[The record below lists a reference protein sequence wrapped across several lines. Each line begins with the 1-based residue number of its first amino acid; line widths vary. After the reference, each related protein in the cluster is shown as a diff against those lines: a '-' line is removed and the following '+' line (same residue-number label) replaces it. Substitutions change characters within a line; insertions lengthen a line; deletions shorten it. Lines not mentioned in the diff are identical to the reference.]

1 MWPRRRRRVW
11 PWVAGLTGLVIG
23 LPLALIAALLILA
36 PVPVAPDQYTEAVA
50 GEPPL
55 LNPILAPYSLAG
67 QDVLPL
73 VFSSLTRTD
82 AAGNV
87 ELDLAERLDV
97 EDDGRAYRVRL
108 RDGLQWDDGQPLTA
122 DDVEF
127 TVKLVQ
133 APDHQ
138 GSEELAE
145 LWRGIG
151 IEVVDLRTVRFTL
164 PSPLASF
171 PEHLTLGL
179 LPRHALD
186 GVKASTLPLHPFNRQ
201 PVGSGPY
208 RVARFE
214 PERLELERNPL
225 YHGEAPTLGRLVMRV
240 YPERSAAIQ
249 ALRAGEVDGVAGLR
263 ADEARAVEG
272 FPDQVV
278 YAFPERAKTAAVIFN
293 LDHPIL
299 KELAVR
305 RALAHA
311 LDRDALIRDALAGQ
325 GEPAVG
331 PIPVQSWAYARV
343 PTAADY
349 DPAQAVQLLA
359 EAGWQPGPDGV
370 RQRDGQ
376 PLTITLLTADT
387 AERRA
392 VARVLAAQA
401 QAIGVKLEVSAAPA
415 DEFVDNYLGQR
426 RFEAALVGQWSM
438 GSDPDLYPQ
447 WHSSQI
453 GATGA
458 NYGGFNDADVDKW
471 LEVGR
476 QESDRDVRRNAYL
489 HFQSRWSEAQPGLV
503 LYHPVF
509 TFAAAR
515 DVWGVAADPLPDSSW
530 RLRSAGNWRRVV
542 RPTGWQEARA
552 VVSARASRLLGW

>member
-11 PWVAGLTGLVIG
+11 PWVAGAAGLLVG
-23 LPLALIAALLILA
+23 LPLALVAALLILVPA
-36 PVPVAPDQYTEAVA
+36 PVAPDRYTEAVA

-97 EDDGRAYRVRL
+97 EDAGRVYRVQL
-108 RDGLQWDDGQPLTA
+108 REGLQWDDGQPLTA
-122 DDVEF
+122 DDVAF
-127 TVKLVQ
+127 TIKLVQ
-133 APDHQ
+133 SPEHQ
-138 GSEELAE
+138 GSQELAE
-145 LWRGIG
+145 LWRGIEL
-151 IEVVDLRTVRFTL
+151 EVVDPRTVRFTL
-164 PSPLASF
+164 PTPLASF

-179 LPRHALD
+179 LPAHVLD
-186 GVKASTLPLHPFNRQ
+186 AVTAETLPLHPFNRQ
-201 PVGSGPY
+201 PIGSGPY
-208 RVARFE
+208 RVATFE
-214 PERLELERNPL
+214 PERLVLVRNPR
-225 YHGEAPTLGRLVMRV
+225 YHGDPPTLGQLEMRV
-240 YPERSAAIQ
+240 YPERQAAIQ
-249 ALRAGEVDGVAGLR
+249 ALQAGEVDGLAGLR
-263 ADEARAVEG
+263 PDEARTVAG
-272 FPDQVV
+272 SPSQVV
-278 YAFPERAKTAAVIFN
+278 YAFPERSKTAAVIFN
-293 LDHPIL
+293 VEHHIL
-299 KELAVR
+299 KEQTIR

-311 LDRDALIRDALAGQ
+311 LDREALIRDALSGQ

-331 PIPVQSWAYARV
+331 PIPIQSWAFSRV
-343 PTAADY
+343 ATTAEY
-349 DPAQAVQLLA
+349 DPAQAAQLLA
-359 EAGWQPGPDGV
+359 EAGWQPGPDGI

-387 AERRA
+387 VERQN
-392 VARVLAAQA
+392 VARALAAQA
-401 QAIGVKLEVSAAPA
+401 QAIGVRLVVSAVPA
-415 DEFVDNYLGQR
+415 DELVDDYLGQR

-453 GATGA
+453 APAGNNFA
-458 NYGGFNDADVDKW
+458 GFNDADVDKW

-489 HFQSRWSEAQPGLV
+489 HFQSRWAEAQPGLV

-530 RLRSAGNWRRVV
+530 RLRSAGSWRRVV

-552 VVSARASRLLGW
+552 VVTARASRLFGW